1 LRNNRRGKGRM
12 PNPLDRFRNWRK
24 KRAWL
29 NYVGDVETNVSLQY
43 ARFTIKDLRR
53 KEAMQKLWRKIHK
66 RDSQKD
72 YVV

>member
-1 LRNNRRGKGRM
+1 MVRLFDKFKG
-12 PNPLDRFRNWRK
+12 WRK

-29 NYVGDVETNVSLQY
+29 HHLADVETNLSLEY

-53 KEAMQKLWRKIHK
+53 REEMRKLWKKIHK